1 MGAHLGRLVGLLVLV
16 LVLGGCQLYWVKP
29 GADLAAFTTDHQA
42 CLKTAGLPMKEDWVM
57 VNVEFYRACM
67 KSYGWQRESGATAGP
82 PPGYFRG
89 QEDEGPVRLATI
101 PTQIPPMEP
110 TQPRR

>member
-29 GADLAAFTTDHQA
+29 GGDLAAFTTDHQT
-42 CLKTAGLPMKEDWVM
+42 CLKTAGMPMKEDWVM
-57 VNVEFYRACM
+57 VNVDFYRACM
-67 KSYGWQRESGATAGP
+67 KSYGWQRENASKTDV

-89 QEDEGPVRLATI
+89 QEDEGPVRLVTI
-101 PTQIPPMEP
+101 PQQTPTTEP
-110 TQPRR
+110 TPPRR

>member
-1 MGAHLGRLVGLLVLV
+1 MVAHLGRLVGLLVLV

-29 GADLAAFTTDHQA
+29 GADMTAFTTDHQR
-42 CLKTAGLPMKEDWVM
+42 CLKTAGAPVKEDWVL

-67 KSYGWQRESGATAGP
+67 KSYGWQRETGYKAGN

-89 QEDEGPVRLATI
+89 QEEEGPVRLADVPEQT
-101 PTQIPPMEP
+101 PTMEP
-110 TQPRR
+110 ARR